1 MIGIWL
7 WVAVCPPL
15 EVMKQ
20 AAVTA
25 YDVDGRTLAQM
36 ARSLRVRHVLPTLA
50 VRAWHVDTVLDDVS
64 TTSLHSGWGIEGR
77 MELQLSQLVF
87 DNREVDLQR
96 EKLRAAHLRL
106 EILRSVQENYF
117 EYLSVRAQHTPAAE
131 QRLRE
136 VVETLN
142 TLTADACKESA
153 S

>member
-87 DNREVDLQR
+87 TIARSICSAKNCVPRTCVWKSCEVFRKITSNTYQCGR
-96 EKLRAAHLRL
+96 STPPRL
-106 EILRSVQENYF
+106 SSDCVKWWR
-117 EYLSVRAQHTPAAE
+117 LSTR
-131 QRLRE
+131 
-136 VVETLN
+136 
-142 TLTADACKESA
+142 
-153 S
+153 